1 MRKKTT
7 VFHGEQVLQTVGDEG
22 EDYKLNEGSPSC
34 WIEVD
39 GIALYIRR
47 YTNERTGRSFV
58 NVEAY
63 RARDEMGDEIDS
75 FRVEIK

>member
-1 MRKKTT
+1 
-7 VFHGEQVLQTVGDEG
+7 
-22 EDYKLNEGSPSC
+22 
-34 WIEVD
+34 VD